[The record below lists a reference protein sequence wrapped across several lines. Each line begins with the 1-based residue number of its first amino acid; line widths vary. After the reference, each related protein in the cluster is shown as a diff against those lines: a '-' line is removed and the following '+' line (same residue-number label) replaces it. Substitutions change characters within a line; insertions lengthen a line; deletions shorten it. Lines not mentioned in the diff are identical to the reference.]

1 MRTRFRSPLALLHF
15 LRARTIGGSLMAKAV
30 YEPLDKEE
38 QSCLDHLCSK
48 YPELAK
54 EQERFAVFAD
64 KFQLPSEELPFDL
77 TTRIHALM
85 EEPTEKR
92 HFRATAYV
100 TIAAVAMLLVS
111 INLVLFLPDNPS
123 GVAEREYQVQIPPPA
138 PEVATPEIKL
148 AAAMNQACGLVAD
161 SDLTGGAA
169 LLEQAIDEAPEAPF
183 VGEALLLLGDI
194 EYNYLQR
201 YERAYAAYDKLRQEY
216 PEVFAASQEGTTRYN
231 LLSEVRPENYGPLY
245 ILDFARTRTAN
256 AFLIYEKIVA
266 SYPDTALANAAMDE
280 MCSLVKGANPGVK
293 MNMADELEQVR
304 ARCSNPVAVAQ
315 VDLTLGHHY
324 CNALNDRD
332 RARAYYNLAAASD
345 HIALAHE
352 ATEALSRMK

>member
-1 MRTRFRSPLALLHF
+1 MQTRFRPYLAVRDF
-15 LRARTIGGSLMAKAV
+15 LCARTVGGSLMAKAV
-30 YEPLDKEE
+30 YEPLEKEE
-38 QSCLDHLCSK
+38 QSRLDRLCTK
-48 YPELAK
+48 YPEMAK
-54 EQERFAVFAD
+54 EQERFVAFAE
-64 KFQLPSEELPFDL
+64 KFQLPFEELPFDL

-100 TIAAVAMLLVS
+100 TMAAVAVLLAS
-111 INLVLFLPDNPS
+111 INLALFLSDNPA
-123 GVAEREYQVQIPPPA
+123 GVIKQEYQAQTPPPA
-138 PEVATPEIKL
+138 PEVASPEVKL
-148 AAAMNQACGLVAD
+148 AAAMSLACGLVAD
-161 SDLTGGAA
+161 SDVTGGAA
-169 LLEQAIDEAPEAPF
+169 LLEQAIEDAPDAPF

-201 YERAYAAYDKLRQEY
+201 YERAYAVYDKLRQEY
-216 PEVFAASQEGTTRYN
+216 PEVFATSQEGTARYN
-231 LLSEVRPENYGPLY
+231 LLSEVRREKYGPLY
-245 ILDFARTRTAN
+245 VLDFARTRTAD
-256 AFLIYEKIVA
+256 AFPIYEKIVA
-266 SYPDTALANAAMDE
+266 SYPDTALAGAAMDE
-280 MCSLVKGANPGVK
+280 MCALVKDAHPGSD
-293 MNMADELEQVR
+293 MNMVDELELVR